1 MIWFQLML
9 ESYGKHKVFLKFTGK
24 NKRCSK
30 AQLMFFVKN
39 NYKIIKKE
47 RTVLYS
53 LRPVN

>member
-1 MIWFQLML
+1 ML
-9 ESYGKHKVFLKFTGK
+9 VSTDVRIMWKHKVFFKFTGK

-30 AQLMFFVKN
+30 VQLMFFVKN

-47 RTVLYS
+47 RTILYS